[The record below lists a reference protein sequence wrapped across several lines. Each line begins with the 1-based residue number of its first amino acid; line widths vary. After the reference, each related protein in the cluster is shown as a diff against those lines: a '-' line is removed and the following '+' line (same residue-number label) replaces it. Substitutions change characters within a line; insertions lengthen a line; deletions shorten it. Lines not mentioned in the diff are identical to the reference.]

1 MGAAGRQRGKTGAA
15 DAVRINVAGTRYPVG
30 EALAEQAIRC
40 AVTETVLL
48 PVASAAQEL
57 GMVASNDEGANDW
70 YNMQFRLAVS

>member
-1 MGAAGRQRGKTGAA
+1 MGATGRRRGKTAAA

-40 AVTETVLL
+40 TETVLL

-57 GMVASNDEGANDW
+57 GMVASHDEGANDW
-70 YNMQFRLAVS
+70 YNMQFRLAIS